1 MDAKIQ
7 KKIEELTASVEA
19 RSARYHRAVILTGV
33 VYAFLV
39 ILVFGYTS
47 YLYRQIS
54 SLATPDNLSQ
64 FLVNSARAQF
74 PAVRAD
80 ARQQMQ
86 PLAAAVAR
94 EVVSGGLGMI
104 PNAGTYARA
113 AIDEQVDVLLDEF
126 EKKDMPVIEAAL
138 DEAVTNVLA
147 KDKAMDPDALSAE
160 IAGGVSEKIGEEL
173 DKIINADFYSSVGN
187 LKLNLEKLRTKD
199 PKTLTS
205 RDFAEREFIFCW
217 LRLNDIAETGESETS
232 FISTVSG
239 VAKSVSD
246 SLKGEAAAE

>member
-7 KKIEELTASVEA
+7 KKIEELTASVEE
-19 RSARYHRAVILTGV
+19 RSARYHRAVVLTGV
-33 VYAFLV
+33 VYAVLV
-39 ILVFGYTS
+39 VLVFGYTS
-47 YLYRQIS
+47 YLYRQIT

-74 PAVRAD
+74 PAVRED
-80 ARQQMQ
+80 ARKQMK

-104 PNAGTYARA
+104 PNAGTCVRA
-113 AIDEQVDVLLDEF
+113 AIDGQVDAILDEF
-126 EKKDMPVIEAAL
+126 EKKDMPIIEAAM
-138 DEAVTNVLA
+138 DEAVTDILA
-147 KDKAMDPDALSAE
+147 KNKASDPEALSSE
-160 IAGGVSEKIGEEL
+160 IAGRVSEKVGEEL

-217 LRLNDIAETGESETS
+217 LRLNDIAETGASEAS
-232 FISTVSG
+232 VLSTVSG
-239 VAKSVSD
+239 VVKSVSD